1 MPPKIR
7 VCVFLKWEGDI
18 CLESWDARVNLVRFN
33 LLGKLGIALH
43 FR

>member
-7 VCVFLKWEGDI
+7 VCVFLKWGGDK
-18 CLESWDARVNLVRFN
+18 CLESWDARMPPAGFN
-33 LLGKLGIALH
+33 LLGKVGIALH